1 MLMGQHITDSQEFL
15 NSHFCKKSYPSYIRG
30 YAKKYDQ
37 DFLTK
42 VTHCFNMHDFSEA
55 KNLINTAISILQNE
69 KKQTED
75 KKRHILSNW
84 ISAIKS
90 LLHFTESFEQS
101 GNAMTTKSPIPSK
114 ISTKSQTS
122 VKKYKRERVV
132 IEGSEALISQLG
144 GVKEYLKLALTDS
157 YFFCKTIVRQRVNE
171 ILDLWKVAESI
182 PVRKSNTGQYIYKN
196 CRIDKD
202 GNSNVRS
209 IITEYTGYRISTGK
223 KSNFLNYRI
232 SHLYGNASDPRYFS
246 NFWNIVLVPEWA
258 NGLLEK
264 DSSEEGT
271 HASQVLNTYKAIS
284 NQLYSDCI
292 MQLNELGSGEP
303 ISLYPQQPKDVI
315 HGTYSIK
322 VLLEKEDNFDY
333 SKIETRLIT
342 I

>member
-1 MLMGQHITDSQEFL
+1 MAQHIIDSPEFL

-30 YAKKYDQ
+30 YTKKYDQ

-42 VTHCFNMHDFSEA
+42 VTHCFNMQDFSEA
-55 KNLINTAISILQNE
+55 KNIINTAISILQNE
-69 KKQTED
+69 KTQTKD

-90 LLHFTESFEQS
+90 LLHFADSFEQS
-101 GNAMTTKSPIPSK
+101 GNEITTMSTIASK
-114 ISTKSQTS
+114 ISATSQIR
-122 VKKYKRERVV
+122 VKKNIEKVV
-132 IEGSEALISQLG
+132 IDGSEALITQLG

-157 YFFCKTIVRQRVNE
+157 YFFCKVIVRQRVNE

-182 PVRKSNTGQYIYKN
+182 PVRESDTGQYIYKN

-209 IITEYTGYRISTGK
+209 IITKYTGYRISTGK

-264 DSSEEGT
+264 DSAEEGT
-271 HASQVLNTYKAIS
+271 HASQVLNTYKAIC
-284 NQLYSDCI
+284 NQLYSGCI
-292 MQLNELGSGEP
+292 MQLNELGAGEP

-315 HGTYSIK
+315 HGTYNIK
-322 VLLEKEDNFDY
+322 VLLEKEDSFDY
-333 SKIETRLIT
+333 SKIETRQIT

>member
-1 MLMGQHITDSQEFL
+1 MAQHIIDSPEFL
-15 NSHFCKKSYPSYIRG
+15 NSHFCKKNYPSYIRG
-30 YAKKYDQ
+30 YTKKYDQ

-42 VTHCFNMHDFSEA
+42 VTHCFNMQDFSEA
-55 KNLINTAISILQNE
+55 KNIINTAISILQNE
-69 KKQTED
+69 KTQTKD

-90 LLHFTESFEQS
+90 LLHFADSFEQS
-101 GNAMTTKSPIPSK
+101 GNEITTMSTIASK
-114 ISTKSQTS
+114 ISATSQIR
-122 VKKYKRERVV
+122 VKKYIKKVV
-132 IEGSEALISQLG
+132 IDGSEALISQLG

-157 YFFCKTIVRQRVNE
+157 YFFCKVIVRQRVNE
-171 ILDLWKVAESI
+171 ILGLWEIGESI

-196 CRIDKD
+196 CCIDKD

-209 IITEYTGYRISTGK
+209 NITKYTGYLISAGK
-223 KSNFLNYRI
+223 NSNFLNYRI

-264 DSSEEGT
+264 DSAEAGT
-271 HASQVLNTYKAIS
+271 HASQVLNTYKAIC
-284 NQLYSDCI
+284 NQLYSDSI
-292 MQLNELGSGEP
+292 MQLNELGAGEP

-315 HGTYSIK
+315 HGTYNIK
-322 VLLEKEDNFDY
+322 VLLEKEDSFDY
-333 SKIETRLIT
+333 SKIETRQIT